1 MSQHIL
7 VVEDDEMIQAFVK
20 LHLENEGYRV
30 SIAGTGADMFV
41 GLATGDVSL
50 ILLDLGLPDGDGLT
64 LAQQVREQSDIP
76 IIILTAR
83 KSIDDRLMGLG
94 LGADD
99 YLTKPIDP
107 RELSLR
113 ILNVLGRSS
122 DQDGPPSPTPVVP
135 PPPIVPPVT
144 KAKRGTGMVFSVIV
158 LLLAAGAGVYWV
170 LTPNPQEQAEV
181 PMASTSTPATTSAPP
196 SQPTSA
202 VEKKMYEGTIRSKA
216 EILGYGWVL
225 KTKCDPIPDVK
236 WWKFRTHESIA
247 GYVMRKH
254 SGDWKPYVEIWFR
267 RLVKLQDIAERN
279 STAVT
284 QTGVSLKGEELA
296 KYIEQTIQRLAVIRC
311 LADEAMA
318 ANAG

>member
-1 MSQHIL
+1 MSQQIL

-30 SIAGTGADMFV
+30 SVAGTGADMFV
-41 GLATGDVSL
+41 ALAAGDVSL

-94 LGADD
+94 LGAND

-113 ILNVLGRSS
+113 IQNVLGRSS
-122 DQDGPPSPTPVVP
+122 GQDGPPLPTPVVP
-135 PPPIVPPVT
+135 PQPVAPPAT
-144 KAKRGTGMVFSVIV
+144 KEKNGTGLVFGGIV
-158 LLLAAGAGVYWV
+158 LLLAAVSGVYWV
-170 LTPNPQEQAEV
+170 LTPSPQQQTDV
-181 PMASTSTPATTSAPP
+181 PIASTSTSAITSAPP
-196 SQPTSA
+196 SKSTPA
-202 VEKKMYEGTIRSKA
+202 VEKEPNEGTIRSK
-216 EILGYGWVL
+216 EDILGYGWVL
-225 KTKCDPIPDVK
+225 NTKCDPIPDVK
-236 WWKFRTHESIA
+236 WWKYRTHEAIA

-254 SGDWKPYVEIWFR
+254 SGDWKPYLEIWIR
-267 RLVKLQDIAERN
+267 RLVKLQDIAERD

-284 QTGVSLKGEELA
+284 RTGVAMKGEQLA
-296 KYIEQTIQRLAVIRC
+296 KYIEQTSQRLAVIRC
-311 LADEAMA
+311 LGAEAMA
-318 ANAG
+318 AKAR

>member
-30 SIAGTGADMFV
+30 SVAGTGADMFAV
-41 GLATGDVSL
+41 LATGDVSL

-64 LAQQVREQSDIP
+64 LAQQVREQSDVP

-83 KSIDDRLMGLG
+83 KSLDDRLMGLG

-113 ILNVLGRSS
+113 IRNVLGRRSG
-122 DQDGPPSPTPVVP
+122 QDGPPSPTPVVP
-135 PPPIVPPVT
+135 PPPVAPPAAT
-144 KAKRGTGMVFSVIV
+144 AKRGIGMVFGVIV
-158 LLLAAGAGVYWV
+158 LLLVAGAGVFWV
-170 LTPNPQEQAEV
+170 LTPRPLEQADV
-181 PMASTSTPATTSAPP
+181 PIASIPTPATTSAPP
-196 SQPTSA
+196 SQATPA
-202 VEKKMYEGTIRSKA
+202 VEKKPYEETIRSKA

-225 KTKCDPIPDVK
+225 KTKCDPIPNVK
-236 WWKFRTHESIA
+236 WWKFRTHETIA
-247 GYVMRKH
+247 SYVMRKH
-254 SGDWKPYVEIWFR
+254 SGDWKPYVEIWIR

-284 QTGVSLKGEELA
+284 RTGVALKGEQLA
-296 KYIEQTIQRLAVIRC
+296 KYIEQTRQRFAVIRC
-311 LADEAMA
+311 LATEAKA
-318 ANAG
+318 AKAG